1 MIGWLVAVSGMLAI
15 TFGIAAGQQEDPG
28 ATPVPSSN
36 AAASDTGEEAARRT
50 RHATAAVRSSTH
62 APAPDSVLVA
72 ATTTAD
78 IHLDGMLDEAV
89 WAAADSIHVFRQ
101 REPRSGASASERTV
115 VRVARDRNALYIA
128 VRAWDSRPAEIRATQ
143 LRRDADLGSDDN
155 VTILIDSFHDH
166 RSGFLF
172 RTNPNGAMW
181 DSQLSGSGDDNDDWN
196 GIWDVATS
204 RDGGGWT
211 AEFRIPFRTLRF
223 RSGGSPSFGF
233 NVRRFIRRANEEDL
247 WRSYGR
253 AEGLR
258 QLQNEGVLA
267 GLEGLTRELG
277 MAFLPYALV
286 QAEESGH
293 DLGGARTRA
302 SRLTGKVG
310 LDAKLAVSP
319 TLTADVTVNTD
330 FAQVEVD
337 RQVVNL
343 TRFPTFFPEKREFFL
358 ESSGIFDLGSQR
370 EAQLFYSRRIGLR
383 SGEPVPILAGARVY
397 GKAGPWTLGA
407 LDVRTG
413 DGDDANNAVLR
424 VKHDLLERSTIG
436 AMLTQRSGPGVD
448 GAERA
453 GGLDM
458 EFPLVVGGRN
468 VEPSF
473 WIAGTR
479 TPERK
484 GTPLAWYASVDYP
497 NDLVDARVSLQRV
510 VAGFSPTLGFVSRTG
525 IQSTSGHVS
534 FGPRPSS
541 PFLGIRQFDFKIPF
555 PDWEITASEH
565 GSLGR
570 VADWES
576 AEFEWRPLGAEFES
590 GDRFEINVS
599 RHMDAPADTF
609 DIFGDVLVPA
619 GSYWWT
625 RGEVQLESSEGRSLS
640 GFGRFSWG
648 GFYEGRRTGLDLSLD
663 WRGNGNVSFGFDYS
677 RDDVH
682 LPDGSFSAVETS
694 GNVEYDF
701 STRTSLQSFVQ
712 YNNDSD
718 RVDFNIRFHWIPV
731 IGDDVYVVWN
741 SGYTTDPEA
750 RYRFPDRRS
759 LTRQLNGALV
769 VKAVHRFEM

>member
-1 MIGWLVAVSGMLAI
+1 MIGWLVAVSGMLAL
-15 TFGIAAGQQEDPG
+15 TYGIAAGQQEDPG
-28 ATPVPSSN
+28 APSVLS
-36 AAASDTGEEAARRT
+36 ARRV
-50 RHATAAVRSSTH
+50 AEDSTGDP
-62 APAPDSVLVA
+62 ALDPLPAPVSNPARDSIIVA
-72 ATTTAD
+72 ATATAD
-78 IHLDGMLDEAV
+78 VQLDGRLDDVV
-89 WAAADSIHVFRQ
+89 WAAADSIYIFRQ
-101 REPRSGASASERTV
+101 REPRSGAIASERTV
-115 VRVARDRNALYIA
+115 VRVARDRDALYIA
-128 VRAWDSRPAEIRATQ
+128 VRAWDSRPAAIRATQ

-155 VTILIDSFHDH
+155 VTILIDSFHDR

-181 DSQLSGSGDDNDDWN
+181 DSQLSGSGDENDDWN
-196 GIWDVATS
+196 GIWEVATS

-258 QLQNEGVLA
+258 QLQNEGVLG
-267 GLEGLTRELG
+267 GLEGLRRELG
-277 MAFLPYALV
+277 IAFLPYALA
-286 QAEESGH
+286 QAVESEH
-293 DLGGARTRA
+293 DLTGARTSA

-358 ESSGIFDLGSQR
+358 ESSGIFDLGSHR
-370 EAQLFYSRRIGLR
+370 EAQLFYSRRIGLQ
-383 SGEPVPILAGARVY
+383 SGEPVPILAGTRLY
-397 GKAGPWTLGA
+397 GKVGSWTLGA

-424 VKHDLLERSTIG
+424 VKHDLLDRSTIG

-448 GAERA
+448 GVERA

-458 EFPLVVGGRN
+458 DFPLVVGGYN
-468 VEPSF
+468 IEPSF

-479 TPERK
+479 TPWVE
-484 GTPLAWYASVDYP
+484 GTPVAWHASVDYP
-497 NDLVDARVSLQRV
+497 NDLVDAHLSLRRVA
-510 VAGFSPTLGFVSRTG
+510 AGFSPTLGFVSRTG
-525 IQSTSGHVS
+525 VRTTSGHVS

-541 PFLGIRQFDFKIPF
+541 SFLGIRQFHIKLPL
-555 PDWEITASEH
+555 PDWDITASEH
-565 GSLGR
+565 GSLAR
-570 VADWES
+570 VSDWKS
-576 AEFEWRPLGAEFES
+576 AEFEWRPLGAELES
-590 GDRFEINVS
+590 GDRFEINIS
-599 RHMDAPADTF
+599 RNMDAPADSF

-625 RGEVQLESSEGRSLS
+625 RGELVLDASEGRTVS

-648 GFYEGRRTGLDLSLD
+648 GFYDGHRTGVDLSLE
-663 WRGNGNVSFGFDYS
+663 WRGNGNVSFGLDYS

-682 LPDGSFSAVETS
+682 LPGGSFTAVETS
-694 GNVEYDF
+694 GEVEYDF
-701 STRTSLQSFVQ
+701 STRMSLQSFVQ

-718 RVDFNIRFHWIPV
+718 RVDFNVRFHWIPV
-731 IGDDVYVVWN
+731 IGDDLYVVWN
-741 SGYTTDPEA
+741 SGYTTDPDA
-750 RYRFPDRRS
+750 RYRFPHRRS

>member
-1 MIGWLVAVSGMLAI
+1 MVCWLVAVSGMLAL
-15 TFGIAAGQQEDPG
+15 TFGIAAGQREDPG
-28 ATPVPSSN
+28 APVVSSPSAMTDES
-36 AAASDTGEEAARRT
+36 AEDSTRR
-50 RHATAAVRSSTH
+50 AMSPA
-62 APAPDSVLVA
+62 APARDVAPDAAIVV

-78 IHLDGMLDEAV
+78 IDLDGKLDEAV
-89 WAAADSIHVFRQ
+89 WASADSIYIFRQ
-101 REPRSGASASERTV
+101 REPMSGAAASERTV
-115 VRVARDRNALYIA
+115 VRVARDDDALYIA
-128 VRAWDSRPAEIRATQ
+128 VRAWDSRPAAIRATQ

-155 VTILIDSFHDH
+155 VTILIDSFHDR

-223 RSGGSPSFGF
+223 RAGGTPSFGF

-258 QLQNEGVLA
+258 QLQNEGVLE
-267 GLEGLTRELG
+267 GLEGLTREMG
-277 MAFLPYALV
+277 IAFLPYALA
-286 QAEESGH
+286 QAEASEH
-293 DLGGARTRA
+293 DLDGARTER

-358 ESSGIFDLGSQR
+358 ESSGIFDLGSRRQ
-370 EAQLFYSRRIGLR
+370 AQLFYSRRIGLK
-383 SGEPVPILAGARVY
+383 SGEPVPILAGARIY
-397 GKAGPWTLGA
+397 GKVGPWTLGA

-436 AMLTQRSGPGVD
+436 ALLTQRSGPGVD

-453 GGLDM
+453 AGVDM
-458 EFPLVVGGRN
+458 NFPLVVRGRN

-473 WIAGTR
+473 WIAGTSI
-479 TPERK
+479 PQVK

-497 NDLVDARVSLQRV
+497 NDLVDARVSLRRV
-510 VAGFSPTLGFVSRTG
+510 GAGFSPTLGFVSRTG
-525 IQSTSGHVS
+525 IQTTSGHVT

-541 PFLGIRQFDFKIPF
+541 PFLGVRQFDLEVPF
-555 PDWEITASEH
+555 PNWEITARED

-576 AEFEWRPLGAEFES
+576 ARFEWRPLGAEFES
-590 GDRFEINVS
+590 GDRFEVNVS
-599 RHMDAPADTF
+599 RHMDAPADSF
-609 DIFGDVLVPA
+609 DIFGDVIVPA

-625 RGEVQLESSEGRSLS
+625 RGELQLSTSEGRSLS

-648 GFYEGRRTGLDLSLD
+648 GFYDGRRTGLDLSLD
-663 WRGNGNVSFGFDYS
+663 WRGSGNISVGLDYS

-682 LPDGSFSAVETS
+682 FPAGSFSAVETS
-694 GNVEYDF
+694 GKIEYDF
-701 STRTSLQSFVQ
+701 STRMSLQSLVQ

-718 RVDFNIRFHWIPV
+718 RVDFNLRFHWIPV
-731 IGDDVYVVWN
+731 IGDDIYVVWN

-750 RYRFPDRRS
+750 RYHFPDRRA

>member
-1 MIGWLVAVSGMLAI
+1 MVCRLVAVSGMLAL
-15 TFGIAAGQQEDPG
+15 TFGIAAGQQRAPG
-28 ATPVPSSN
+28 APRVLPSSDV
-36 AAASDTGEEAARRT
+36 AGEPTDTGARPSGIDFT
-50 RHATAAVRSSTH
+50 GVDSTI
-62 APAPDSVLVA
+62 VA
-72 ATTTAD
+72 ATTTAE
-78 IHLDGMLDEAV
+78 IRLDGLLDDSV
-89 WAAADSIHVFRQ
+89 WGAADSIYIFRQ
-101 REPRSGASASERTV
+101 REPKSGAPASERTV
-115 VRVARDRNALYIA
+115 VRVARDQDALYIA
-128 VRAWDSRPAEIRATQ
+128 VRAYDRRPTAIRATQ

-172 RTNPNGAMW
+172 RTNPYGAMW
-181 DSQLSGSGDDNDDWN
+181 DSQISGSGDDNDDWN

-204 RDGGGWT
+204 SDGGGWT

-258 QLQNEGVLA
+258 QLQNEGVLE
-267 GLEGLTRELG
+267 GLEGLRRELG
-277 MAFLPYALV
+277 VALLPYALV
-286 QAEESGH
+286 QAEESEH
-293 DLGGARTRA
+293 DLSGATTSA
-302 SRLTGKVG
+302 PRLTEKVG
-310 LDAKLAVSP
+310 LDAKVAVSP

-358 ESSGIFDLGSQR
+358 ESSGIFDLGSHR

-383 SGEPVPILAGARVY
+383 SGEQVPILAGARLY
-397 GKAGPWTLGA
+397 GKVGRWTLGA

-413 DGDDANNAVLR
+413 GGDDANDAVLR
-424 VKHDLLERSTIG
+424 VKSDLLERSSIG

-448 GAERA
+448 GVERS
-453 GGLDM
+453 GGVDLDL
-458 EFPLVVGGRN
+458 PLVVRGHN

-473 WIAGTR
+473 WVAGTR
-479 TPERK
+479 TPEVEE
-484 GTPLAWYASVDYP
+484 TPLAWYAAVDYP
-497 NDLVDARVSLQRV
+497 NDLVDAHVSLRRV
-510 VAGFSPTLGFVSRTG
+510 DAGFSPTLGFVSRTG
-525 IQSTSGHVS
+525 IQTTSGHLS

-541 PFLGIRQFDFKIPF
+541 FLGIRQFDIKFPL
-555 PDWEITASEH
+555 PDWDITAREH
-565 GSLGR
+565 GSLAR

-576 AEFEWRPLGAEFES
+576 AEFEWRPLGAELES
-590 GDRFEINVS
+590 GDRFEINIS
-599 RHMDAPADTF
+599 RHMDAPADSF
-609 DIFGDVLVPA
+609 DIFGDVLVSA

-625 RGEVQLESSEGRSLS
+625 RGEVQIESSEGRSLS
-640 GFGRFSWG
+640 AFGRFGWG
-648 GFYEGRRTGLDLSLD
+648 GFYDGKRTGLDLSLD
-663 WRGNGNVSFGFDYS
+663 WRGNGNVSFGLDYS

-682 LPDGSFSAVETS
+682 LPAGSFSAIETS

-701 STRTSLQSFVQ
+701 STRMSLQSFVQ
-712 YNNDSD
+712 YNNDAN
-718 RVDFNIRFHWIPV
+718 RVDLNVRFHWIPV
-731 IGDDVYVVWN
+731 IGDAVYVVWN
-741 SGYTTDPEA
+741 SGYTTDPYA

-759 LTRQLNGALV
+759 LSRQLNGALV